1 MASGGCIFTDGTYV
15 LAGLQVKNE
24 QKLVSGFGG
33 KALEA
38 EESIHGALRETVEE
52 LLELFDIPQIID
64 DIFIHYLPQRFF
76 QNGSY
81 LLLQYTFEDLEDILK
96 TIQSYKVVSP
106 VYETFPL
113 TIQDL
118 LFKRKRSET
127 AEIQC
132 LAFLPLTDG
141 MQFDN
146 AFLSDI
152 ALLLKT

>member
-15 LAGLQVKNE
+15 LAGLQVKNT

-38 EESIHGALRETVEE
+38 EESIHAALRETVEE
-52 LLELFDIPQIID
+52 LLEIFDIPHIID
-64 DIFIHYLPQRFF
+64 TIFVHFIPRRFF
-76 QNGSY
+76 QNGTY
-81 LLLQYTFEDLEDILK
+81 LLLQYTFEDLEDILR
-96 TIQSYKVVSP
+96 TIQSYTVVSP
-106 VYETFPL
+106 VYETIPL

-132 LAFLPLTDG
+132 LAFLPLADG
-141 MQFDN
+141 MQFDD